1 MSPTT
6 SPVTGALPMQPA
18 PTAATCAPPP
28 PPLAAAP
35 TPSPTPTLPA
45 PALQAPQAVVGA
57 SPATTTPPA
66 TTVGGGTI
74 QAAQGAMAVS
84 PEQLIPAIQGVIASI
99 TNLIAALQAGGVT
112 GGGAPGPTPGQVGQC
127 GMPGCTMNHAAAGAA
142 ALSPGQGTPAPAP
155 TQGGANGGVTPSDA
169 DTRQSPNAPAAP
181 RASDSAPS
189 AALVDPS
196 TVKDTSG
203 TGGLTAASRR
213 GLEEAHKYGLPLV
226 SGKRSGNGKS
236 DHDHGNAT
244 DVGTLPIGVA
254 SSDGGTPTMKAFAE
268 HMRQQGKAGQ
278 LNVKYVIADGRIA
291 SATNNWE
298 WREYTYPDKS
308 KAELEA
314 LKRSNRGEY
323 NRLQHFDHV
332 HVSYS

>member
-1 MSPTT
+1 MPMTPTI
-6 SPVTGALPMQPA
+6 SPVTGALPQQPA
-18 PTAATCAPPP
+18 PTATSCASPP
-28 PPLAAAP
+28 PPLATTAAAP
-35 TPSPTPTLPA
+35 
-45 PALQAPQAVVGA
+45 QAPQAAVGA
-57 SPATTTPPA
+57 AMTTANPSPAPASPTT
-66 TTVGGGTI
+66 GGGSL
-74 QAAQGAMAVS
+74 QAAQGAIAVS
-84 PEQLIPAIQGVIASI
+84 PEQLVPAIQAVIASI
-99 TNLIAALQAGGVT
+99 NNLIVAIQAGGVT
-112 GGGAPGPTPGQVGQC
+112 GGGAPGPTPGQAPGQVGQC
-127 GMPGCTMNHAAAGAA
+127 GMPGCTMDHAAAGAA
-142 ALSPGQGTPAPAP
+142 ALSPGQGAPR
-155 TQGGANGGVTPSDA
+155 QGGADGGFTPSDA
-169 DTRQSPNAPAAP
+169 DKQQPADAP
-181 RASDSAPS
+181 RASSPAGTAPVNTG
-189 AALVDPS
+189 LVDPS
-196 TVKDTSG
+196 SVKDKSG

-226 SGKRSGNGKS
+226 SGKRSGNGTS

-254 SSDGGTPTMKAFAE
+254 SSDGGTPAMKAFAE

-308 KAELEA
+308 RAELDA
-314 LKRSNRGEY
+314 LKQSNRGEY